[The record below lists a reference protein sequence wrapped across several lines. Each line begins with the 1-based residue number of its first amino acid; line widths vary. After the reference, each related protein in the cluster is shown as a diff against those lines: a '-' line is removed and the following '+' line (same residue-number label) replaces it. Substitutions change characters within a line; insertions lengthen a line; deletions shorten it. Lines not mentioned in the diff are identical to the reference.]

1 MTSKT
6 AAILVRESKGL
17 LVTRQQPGPI
27 PSHLL
32 STTGEFDCVMA
43 AIRLGGGGGGRPV
56 EQQADTAG
64 KAVKVH
70 NKQNSGFDSWQ
81 L

>member
-43 AIRLGGGGGGRPV
+43 AIRLGGGGGGGGETGGTTSGYCRQGS
-56 EQQADTAG
+56 EGTQQT
-64 KAVKVH
+64 K
-70 NKQNSGFDSWQ
+70 FR

>member
-1 MTSKT
+1 
-6 AAILVRESKGL
+6 
-17 LVTRQQPGPI
+17 
-27 PSHLL
+27 
-32 STTGEFDCVMA
+32 MA
-43 AIRLGGGGGGRPV
+43 AIRLGGGGESV

>member
-43 AIRLGGGGGGRPV
+43 AIRLGGGGESV

-64 KAVKVH
+64 KGVKVH